1 MPIEFASFHAAHTPT
16 LRSSCAKYVLTDSQ
30 VPRTSPN
37 VPPSLSSALLT
48 FHSDSPSPAQS
59 CMSPA
64 GIVRCGGAWKGVDSG
79 SPCSTAAAKVES
91 LDVDPAWDPL
101 RPPAGKVSRGCPRG
115 VAERGGAG

>member
-64 GIVRCGGAWKGVDSG
+64 GIVRGGGASKDVDNG
-79 SPCSTAAAKVES
+79 REGSTAPARGES
-91 LDVDPAWDPL
+91 LDGDPAWDPL
-101 RPPAGKVSRGCPRG
+101 
-115 VAERGGAG
+115 